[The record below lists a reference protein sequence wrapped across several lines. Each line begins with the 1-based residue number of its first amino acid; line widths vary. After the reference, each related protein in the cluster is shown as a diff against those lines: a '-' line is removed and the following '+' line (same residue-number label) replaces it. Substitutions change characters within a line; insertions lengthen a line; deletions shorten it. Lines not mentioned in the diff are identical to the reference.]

1 MDNVDDKKCNAM
13 NILIKYLKKRKKQVR
28 LSIYFARMMMM
39 SDFKKQKYKC
49 ELQEINRALFFLSSV
64 SDKENK
70 KKAIIELMQD
80 AEKLGL
86 YDYC

>member
-1 MDNVDDKKCNAM
+1 
-13 NILIKYLKKRKKQVR
+13 
-28 LSIYFARMMMM
+28 MMMM